1 MTQPVLIRAAKP
13 ETFTVERDYDHPVS
27 LVFWAFTDLEAK
39 QMWYGGKPK
48 WEVTHHTLD
57 FRVGGWEK
65 WRGRPHGDAPWMT
78 NDGLYLDILPDER
91 IIHQYTMTMDGKLFT
106 VSQQVLE
113 FASKGSGS
121 HIRLTEQILFID
133 GVDHLEDRISGTQGM
148 LDSLNA
154 HLDTLPEKQK

>member
-1 MTQPVLIRAAKP
+1 MTRSAKP
-13 ETFTVERDYDHPVS
+13 ETFMVERAYDHPVS
-27 LVFWAFTDLEAK
+27 LVFWAFTDLDAK

-57 FRVGGWEK
+57 FTVGGWEK
-65 WRGRPHGDAPWMT
+65 WRGRPNSDAPWMT

-91 IIHQYTMTMDGKLFT
+91 IIHQYSMTMDGKLFT

-113 FASKGSGS
+113 FSTRGSGS

-133 GVDHLEDRISGTQGM
+133 GVDHLEDRIEGTQGM

-154 HLDTLPEKQK
+154 HLDTLPEKAK